1 MDIKDKVKS
10 TLWES
15 FVMNTSSILVLL
27 LESLE
32 SFRLERALK
41 KALKMKSN
49 HQPNTSMSTAKPC
62 PCVPK
67 VRPFLIR

>member
-27 LESLE
+27 LE